1 MSSAGSSAPE
11 HSDNEQTSEEDEE
24 EIKKENWIV
33 DWLSDVLGHQNY
45 ALFCRAF
52 KKLGKLFVAEY

>member
-11 HSDNEQTSEEDEE
+11 HSDNGQTSEEDEE

-45 ALFCRAF
+45 LDYAAL
-52 KKLGKLFVAEY
+52 LIS